1 MADHHVLH
9 AVATIS
15 HVLDDYYPVRRNL
28 KLHRRYAEVV
38 EAVLRIKPVDYAQRG
53 KSLQRTLERTRRQL
67 TGQLFEA
74 FLQYGPSSPDYPR
87 EAIYWAIATIMTAY
101 ECDAVKKGRS
111 IDHLI
116 DRIKKRCL
124 KHTRST
130 E

>member
-53 KSLQRTLERTRRQL
+53 KSLHRALDRAKRELTREL
-67 TGQLFEA
+67 YEA
-74 FLQYGPSSPDYPR
+74 FLQYGPSPTDYPR
-87 EAIYWAIATIMTAY
+87 EAIYWAIATIMTAFGL
-101 ECDAVKKGRS
+101 EAGE
-111 IDHLI
+111 IIHI
-116 DRIKKRCL
+116 ADRIKKRCL
-124 KHTRST
+124 KHTQSA